1 MAASDRIAGYHD
13 LYWME
18 YGVSTGAVLLGGT
31 GPEGIQLELEEA
43 STPIMGDALGP
54 STIIDHVNQ
63 GGNCILSFV
72 IQEVKLAVVRKFM
85 NPWTQSTGT
94 PTYGEF
100 RIGTP
105 GALASQSAYGTLQAI
120 PRTSTPA
127 ASYNASGGSGLQFS
141 GMRVGPRRFT
151 LDTNPRYVPVR
162 FQCVPFDIGSG
173 DLGWAKWIT
182 AAS

>member
-18 YGVSTGAVLLGGT
+18 YGVSASAVLLGGT
-31 GPEGIQLELEEA
+31 GPDGIDLELEEA

-54 STIIDHVNQ
+54 TTIIDHVNQ

-85 NPWTQSTGT
+85 NPWTQSIGT

-100 RIGTP
+100 RVGTP
-105 GALASQSAYGTLQAI
+105 GHLASQMAYGTLQAI
-120 PRTSTPA
+120 PRTGTPA
-127 ASYNASGGSGLQFS
+127 ASYNASGGSGLQFV
-141 GMRVGPRRFT
+141 GMRVGPRRFS
-151 LDTNPRYVPVR
+151 LDTRARFVPVR

-173 DLGWAKWIT
+173 VMGWVKYIST
-182 AAS
+182 IS